1 VRTESG
7 LAGLVIIAALAFGAA
22 ALRAQEPEV
31 TTPPAQQLIVADVF
45 AGIGRAAAPGMQL
58 IVHYTGWLY
67 DAAAPGGR
75 GRQFDSSRGRGQPFA
90 FVLGEGRVIAGWEQ
104 GCTGMQVGGRRR
116 LIIPPELAYGES
128 GVGDGL
134 IPPGATLLFEIELLA
149 VGVQSTAPQTE

>member
-1 VRTESG
+1 
-7 LAGLVIIAALAFGAA
+7 
-22 ALRAQEPEV
+22 
-31 TTPPAQQLIVADVF
+31 
-45 AGIGRAAAPGMQL
+45 MQL